1 LKYKIGIIGGA
12 GFIGASL
19 ARHLIKNFQVKLLDA
34 KPPPKDPKEA
44 TNYHYCDIRN
54 CEEVAKGLANVDLAI
69 HAAIV
74 QIPLINE
81 QKKLGYEVNVIGTQN
96 VCKVVEENQ
105 RIKGMILA
113 GSWHTVGERDLKGV
127 IDEEFGFRPDKVEN
141 RARLYALSKMA
152 QEAIVRFYDEMS
164 DKIYGITRMGTVLG
178 DGMPVKTAANIF
190 IEKGLKGD
198 PITPFRHS
206 MYRPMLYLDVH
217 DACRAC
223 ETYAL
228 KILKGE
234 SEKTENSLAH
244 VVNLYHPKPI
254 NILHLAEIVKN
265 TVIECSH
272 GRIIPTI
279 EIIDKRLPILFEEK
293 DVEKIEA
300 DISKVRKYLGI
311 RRFKSPPESISQ
323 IVFTRFNKMR
333 MRQDPNSPQS
343 KPRCN

>member
-1 LKYKIGIIGGA
+1 LKQEIAIVGGA
-12 GFIGASL
+12 GFVSTYL
-19 ARHLIKNFQVKLLDA
+19 ARHFAKKFQVNILDV
-34 KPPPKDPKEA
+34 KSPPKDLEEA
-44 TNYHYCDIRN
+44 TNYIFCDVRN
-54 CEEVAKGLANVDLAI
+54 YENVVNGLKDVDLVI

-74 QIPLINE
+74 QIPLIIE
-81 QKKLGYEVNVIGTQN
+81 QKRLGYEVNVVGTQN
-96 VCKVVEENQ
+96 VCRVVEENS
-105 RIKGMILA
+105 RIKGMLLF
-113 GSWHTVGERDLKGV
+113 GSWHTIGERDLKGV

-141 RARLYALSKMA
+141 RARLYALSKIT

-164 DKIYGITRMGTVLG
+164 NKIYGIIRMGTVLG

-190 IEKGLKGD
+190 IEKGLKGE

-223 ETYAL
+223 EAYAL

-234 SEKTENSLAH
+234 TEKIENSIAH
-244 VVNLYHPKPI
+244 IVNLYHPKPM
-254 NILHLAEIVKN
+254 NILHLAEIVKK
-265 TVIECSH
+265 TVVECSH

-311 RRFKSPPESISQ
+311 KRLKSPQESIRQ

-333 MRQDPNSPQS
+333 MHQDPNSPQS